1 MILSIDRLKKVAK
14 PAVWKKEAIK
24 KLRRSNNNG
33 SEAKNLDWSLD
44 IFMK

>member
-1 MILSIDRLKKVAK
+1 MILSIDRLKKIAK
-14 PAVWKKEAIK
+14 PAVSNKEAIR
-24 KLRRSNNNG
+24 KLRRSNNSG